1 MHAFRG
7 WHSLDRPVPDAVQ
20 AALLPPPGS
29 VVAPGT
35 TRSAPGTVLCAEHPG
50 ALAHDEAGRCALLVG
65 HPQWRDGALAS
76 VARRHGDA
84 AAALAGWQRFGN
96 GLPERLAGDFSLV
109 IVDAP
114 GGCVF
119 AATDR
124 IGRQP
129 LYHAHCAGGL
139 AFASSAEALARLPG
153 VDASIRPQAV
163 HAYLYFHMVPSPL
176 TIHAGIDK
184 LPGAHRLEWRGAD
197 CDIACW
203 WQPQFR
209 EETGADAGRLGREM
223 RALIDNAVADLAAGH
238 RCGAFLSG
246 GLDSSTVA
254 GVLARLKPADADTF
268 SIGFDVP
275 GYDETGFARIAAGRF
290 GTRQHV
296 YYVSADDVLA
306 AVQDIS
312 AHYDEPFG
320 NSSAIPAYY
329 CARLAREAGVERLL
343 AGDGGDELF
352 AGNERYLKQ
361 KVFEHWLRLPPALR
375 EPLGAGL
382 KALPAIG
389 ALGKAASYVR
399 QAETPL
405 PERLETYNFLHRI
418 PAATMFEP
426 DFLQAVDTG
435 WPLGWLRRL
444 WTQAGEASALN
455 RMMYLDWQRT
465 LADNDLR
472 KVERTC
478 ALAGVD
484 VVYPLLDDRL
494 IEFSCRVPS
503 ALKLPGSR
511 LRDFYKQA
519 MRGFLPE
526 EILNKSKHGF
536 GLPFGI
542 WMRSHAG
549 LRALAGD
556 SLQKLARRGWLRP
569 GFIDE
574 ALGLHGSGHA
584 AYYGELVWVL
594 MMLELWLDTH
604 V

>member
-1 MHAFRG
+1 MHAYCG
-7 WHSLDRPVPDAVQ
+7 WHSLSAPVPEALR
-20 AALLPPPGS
+20 AAITAPAPAGDPAGTALRVARTH
-29 VVAPGT
+29 VV
-35 TRSAPGTVLCAEHPG
+35 VEHAA
-50 ALAHDEAGRCALLVG
+50 ALAHDAAGRCAILVG
-65 HPQWRDGALAS
+65 HPQWRDGALAAQ
-76 VARRHGDA
+76 ARRHGAA
-84 AAALAGWQRFGN
+84 AAALGGWLRFGDE
-96 GLPERLAGDFSLV
+96 LPTRLAGDFALV
-109 IVDAP
+109 IVDPLA
-114 GGCVF
+114 GRVF

-129 LYHAHCAGGL
+129 LYYARCHDGL
-139 AFASSAEALARLPG
+139 AFASSAEALAQLPG
-153 VDASIRPQAV
+153 VDATIRPQAV
-163 HAYLYFHMVPSPL
+163 YAYLYFHMVPSPL

-184 LPGAHRLEWRGAD
+184 LPGAHRLDWRGAD
-197 CDIACW
+197 CNIACW

-209 EETGADAGRLGREM
+209 EETDADAGRLGREM
-223 RALIDNAVADLAAGH
+223 RALIDNAVADVAGGH

-275 GYDETGFARIAAGRF
+275 GYDETGYARIAAERF

-296 YYVSADDVLA
+296 LYVGPDDVLA

-329 CARLAREAGVERLL
+329 CARLARESGVERLL

-375 EPLGAGL
+375 APLGAGL

-405 PERLETYNFLHRI
+405 PDRLETYNFLHRI

-426 DFLQAVDTG
+426 DFLQAVDTD

-444 WTQAGEASALN
+444 WVQAGEASALN

-549 LRALAGD
+549 LRELAGD

-594 MMLELWLDTH
+594 MMLELWLDAH